1 MLSSWEPH
9 DELCLVDVVRFGD
22 GGDEFTSEFSLFEAL
37 RETIYSEVAT
47 LISQNESRPH
57 YLIQMFRELQ
67 LLNTDYLRQRF
78 LYSIGELV
86 NKFLTDDAD
95 NAHASVAAD
104 VARDDDVT
112 QQRRQR
118 SAAVNG
124 QLTGVSSSA
133 TAAAA
138 ASSPHWSSA
147 AMGRFVTSEMTP
159 SVSLSTFEDD
169 DMKV

>member
-1 MLSSWEPH
+1 MFCYRCGE
-9 DELCLVDVVRFGD
+9 
-22 GGDEFTSEFSLFEAL
+22 DEFTSEFSLFEAL

-78 LYSIGELV
+78 LYSIEELV

-95 NAHASVAAD
+95 NQQAAAA